1 MKGLVALAAG
11 LAAGVVA
18 EQLAVRKPWRPD
30 PTRNE
35 PFGSVRGQPHWVR
48 SDDGT
53 ELYVEVHPAPAAAPT
68 VVFGHG
74 YCLNQDS
81 WHFQRKA
88 LEGTVRMV
96 LWDQRGHGRS
106 RRGPAANNTLD
117 QLGRDLHAVLTA
129 HTEGP
134 VTLVGHSMGG
144 MTIMAMADQFP
155 ETVAQR
161 VNAVGLVATSCG
173 NLSADFLGVAPGAA
187 RRIEAAVA
195 GRQPGKVP
203 MASLIQAV
211 RRTDLNFAA
220 TRRASFGSHAPL
232 SLNRFT
238 MDMLNGTPLETALDF
253 LPTLLSHDKYDAL
266 RAFADLPAVV
276 TCGRADVLTPPSHTL
291 RIAEQL
297 PDAAVLIL
305 PDTGHMIQL
314 ERPTQITRG
323 IADLAFAGRAA

>member
-1 MKGLVALAAG
+1 MKALVALAVG
-11 LAAGVVA
+11 LAAGVAA
-18 EQLAVRKPWRPD
+18 EQLVVRKPWRAD

-35 PFGSVRGQPHWVR
+35 PFGTVRGEPHWLR

-53 ELYVEVHPAPAAAPT
+53 ELYVEVHPAPASAPT
-68 VVFGHG
+68 VVMGHG

-88 LEGTVRMV
+88 LRGTVRMV

-106 RRGPAANNTLD
+106 QRGPAANNTVD
-117 QLGRDLHAVLTA
+117 QLGRDLHAVLMA
-129 HTEGP
+129 HTRGP

-161 VNAVGLVATSCG
+161 VDAVGLVATSCG
-173 NLSADFLGVAPGAA
+173 NLSADFLGVRAGAA
-187 RRIEAAVA
+187 RRLEAAIA
-195 GRQPGKVP
+195 GRQPGRIP
-203 MASLIQAV
+203 MGSLIQAV
-211 RRTDLNFAA
+211 RRTDLNTAA
-220 TRRASFGSHAPL
+220 TRRASFGSQAPL

-238 MDMLNGTPLETALDF
+238 LDMLNGTSLETALGF
-253 LPTLLSHDKYDAL
+253 LPTLLAHDKYDAL
-266 RAFADLPAVV
+266 KALAELPALV
-276 TCGRADVLTPPSHTL
+276 TCGQVDVLTPPSHTM

-297 PDAAVLIL
+297 PDATVSIL
-305 PDTGHMIQL
+305 ADTGHMIQL

-323 IADLAFAGRAA
+323 IADLAFAGRTS